1 MPAPQKRKQTAWK
14 KSRKFGD
21 LKGGRMR
28 PKLADNVFS
37 NQHNL
42 LAPTMDEDT
51 PVYMVDNPS
60 RDFYF
65 PVTVKEV
72 KQVLSKLPSE
82 LTRHLTHIWLRKRS
96 KKREV
101 YQGAF
106 ICGSGVQL
114 IVMYAFPK
122 DLMMRFGE
130 QKPSKSTLT
139 WYAPYKP
146 ELIRQENKWFLKWSE
161 EGIRNYYLKGLL
173 LHEIGH
179 KADSYYKRYWS
190 PAYAGK
196 AEKFA
201 NNFAY
206 YWADELRTAYE

>member
-1 MPAPQKRKQTAWK
+1 LSAPQKRKQTAWK

-21 LKGGRMR
+21 VKGGRMR
-28 PKLADNVFS
+28 PKLADNIF
-37 NQHNL
+37 NRQHSL
-42 LAPTMDEDT
+42 LAPSQGEET

-65 PVTVKEV
+65 PVTVEDI
-72 KQVLSKLPSE
+72 KQVLSQLPVE
-82 LTRHLTHIWLRKRS
+82 LTQHLTHVWLRKRS
-96 KKREV
+96 KKREL

-114 IVMYAFPK
+114 VVIYAFPK
-122 DLMMRFGE
+122 DLLMRFGE
-130 QKPSKSTLT
+130 EKPSGSTLT

-146 ELIRQENKWFLKWSE
+146 ELIRQKNKWFLKWSE
-161 EGIRNYYLKGLL
+161 EGIRKYYLEGLL

-190 PAYAGK
+190 VAYAKK